1 MKARR
6 VTLRPKVRTGMEIAF
21 TKMHGLGNDF
31 MVVRWPDDVALPS
44 AERVRGWGHR
54 RTGVGFDQLLLL
66 GTPADTTVRAQLS
79 IINSD
84 GSRAQQCGN
93 GIRCV
98 ARFLAQAAED
108 EFLIGTAAGP
118 IAVRVQGERD
128 VSANLGEPRFEPEAV
143 PFAAAQRALRYRLNL
158 TTGEVEFGVVSMGNP
173 HAVVAVDSVASA
185 PVSIL
190 GPELEQHPSFPQGV
204 NVGFMQRVAADAIC
218 LRVFERGAGE
228 TLACGTGAAAAVA
241 LGRIWELLG
250 SHVTVALPGGELVVD
265 WQGPG
270 SDLWQSGPAEQV
282 YEARI
287 SL

>member
-1 MKARR
+1 
-6 VTLRPKVRTGMEIAF
+6 MEIAF

-31 MVVRWPDDVALPS
+31 MVVRWPDDVALPH
-44 AERVRGWGHR
+44 ADRVRAWAHR

-66 GTPADTTVRAQLS
+66 SSPADASVRAQLS
-79 IINSD
+79 IMNSD
-84 GSRAQQCGN
+84 GSRAEQCGN
-93 GIRCV
+93 GMRCV
-98 ARFLAQAAED
+98 ARFLATAAEE
-108 EFLIGTAAGP
+108 EFLIGSDSGP
-118 IAVRVQGERD
+118 IPVRVHGD
-128 VSANLGEPRFEPEAV
+128 GSVSANFGEPRFEPAAV
-143 PFAAAQRALRYRLNL
+143 PFVAAQQALRYRLNL
-158 TTGEVEFGVVSMGNP
+158 TTGNVEFGVTSMGNP
-173 HAVVAVDSVASA
+173 HAVIAVDSVASA

-241 LGRIWELLG
+241 VGRMWEMLG
-250 SHVTVALPGGELVVD
+250 SHVAVALPGGELVVD

-270 SDLWQSGPAEQV
+270 SDLWQTGPAEQV

-287 SL
+287 RL

>member
-6 VTLRPKVRTGMEIAF
+6 NTLQTRERATMAITF

-31 MVVRWPDDVALPS
+31 MVVRWPDDAALPS
-44 AERVRGWGHR
+44 AKTVAAWGNR

-66 GTPADTTVRAQLS
+66 ESPTDTTTRARLKVM
-79 IINSD
+79 NSD
-84 GSRAQQCGN
+84 GSDAEQCGN

-98 ARFLAQAAED
+98 ARFLAETAEE
-108 EFLIGTAAGP
+108 EFVIGSDAGP
-118 IAVRVQGERD
+118 IPVQVRSDGLVR
-128 VSANLGEPRFEPEAV
+128 ANLGEPRFEPAAV
-143 PFAAAQRALRYRLNL
+143 PFVTAEQALRYHLRLDS
-158 TTGEVEFGVVSMGNP
+158 GEVEFGVVSMGNP
-173 HAVVAVDSVASA
+173 HAVIAVDSAA
-185 PVSIL
+185 AAAVSIL

-204 NVGFMQRVAADAIC
+204 NVGFMQRVADDAIC

-241 LGRIWELLG
+241 VGRLWDLLG
-250 SHVTVALPGGELVVD
+250 SHVSVRLPGGELIVD

-270 SDLWQSGPAEQV
+270 SDLWQTGPAEQV